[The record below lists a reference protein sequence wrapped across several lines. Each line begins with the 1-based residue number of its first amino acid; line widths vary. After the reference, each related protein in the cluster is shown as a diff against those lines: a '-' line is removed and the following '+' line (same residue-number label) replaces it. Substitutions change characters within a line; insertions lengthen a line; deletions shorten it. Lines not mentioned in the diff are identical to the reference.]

1 MRYALCPVNDTETV
15 FMAVLEILKFP
26 NPKLKKKSLPVEAID
41 DDLRRLVLNL
51 AETMYAAPGVG
62 LAAPQVGHSLR
73 LAVIDVTPVAEKK
86 NLLVLINPEIISAEG
101 ECTWDEG
108 CLSVPDYNEDVKRKE
123 KVVVRYQD
131 LEGKVC
137 EIAAEGLLAIALQ
150 HELDHLDG
158 ILFIDRISA
167 LKRAL
172 YRRKLQ
178 KEKKEKEKEK
188 EKEGKKL

>member
-1 MRYALCPVNDTETV
+1 
-15 FMAVLEILKFP
+15 MAVLEILKYP
-26 NPKLKKKSLPVEAID
+26 DPKLKKKSLPVEKID
-41 DDLRRLVLNL
+41 EGLRRLIADM

-73 LAVIDVTPVAEKK
+73 LAVIDVTRADQEK

-123 KVVVRYQD
+123 RVTVRHLD
-131 LEGKVC
+131 AEGNLC
-137 EIAAEGLLAIALQ
+137 EIEAEGLLAIALQ

-158 ILFIDRISA
+158 VLFIDRISS

-172 YRRKLQ
+172 YRRKLR
-178 KEKKEKEKEK
+178 KEKKEKEKE
-188 EKEGKKL
+188 GKKP

>member
-1 MRYALCPVNDTETV
+1 
-15 FMAVLEILKFP
+15 MAVLEILKYP
-26 NPKLKKKSLPVEAID
+26 HPKLKRKSLPIETID
-41 DDLRRLVLNL
+41 DNLRRLIADM

-73 LAVIDVTPVAEKK
+73 LAVIDVTPANEKK
-86 NLLVLINPEIISAEG
+86 NLLVLLNPEILSAEG

-123 KVVVRYQD
+123 KVVVRYRNP
-131 LEGKVC
+131 EGKTC
-137 EIAAEGLLAIALQ
+137 EIEAEGLLAVALQ

-158 ILFIDRISA
+158 ILFIDRISS

-178 KEKKEKEKEK
+178 KEKKEKEKE
-188 EKEGKKL
+188 GKKL